1 MSETETPNFHVIC
14 HIHDPKRRGTPHT
27 AMMKFGEY
35 VPSYEAAE
43 WLETTGFQYRYS
55 SFRPPVAKSAEWMT
69 DPELWFHFFSLYE
82 AQLFAMA
89 FGMTVE
95 EHDG

>member
-1 MSETETPNFHVIC
+1 
-14 HIHDPKRRGTPHT
+14 
-27 AMMKFGEY
+27 MKLGEY

-43 WLETTGFQYRYS
+43 WLETTGFQYMYS
-55 SFRPPVAKSAEWMT
+55 AFLPPINNAAAKKLGRIVG
-69 DPELWFHFFSLYE
+69 PELWFHFYSLYE

-95 EHDG
+95 DHDGR